1 MTVIVAWCFVLL
13 LTCVSSSPTKQDI
26 EGAIRFMRDIVENA
40 QIKTEKKY
48 VPLFEWAEHKGVWP
62 SYVKQYF
69 HGDPDLALFRQLFGV
84 FDNNMFATAYV
95 MEILAE
101 FSRYGDMMGFNLTGI
116 NAGLDAIK
124 DHRDK
129 NVAFN
134 NSLMT
139 FWPQVYNESVKAW
152 DSSPRNLVDLIE
164 GIKYLPL
171 NWTYAELEKL
181 GLKDIEYIMV
191 RLMRSRDGYMSVFHV
206 PPDFDDTFLNIGLGS
221 MLKETSHT
229 FPEASDLWKSQNSN
243 LTSVFDA
250 LKRYAYRPFSGDQRV
265 NTIDSRSYVYL
276 RKWLEQ
282 EEKAGNDVVLV
293 PTWIQDTDEV
303 RTWLQKG
310 VMMPFNINNVDVT
323 VSANFMYAVTAGII
337 NGVLEPSLLD
347 DTDILKI
354 YNDTTRMLAF
364 QIKTNFSDRVDLAL
378 TYYPPVIE
386 FYWFVART
394 YNKLQETLDGTGSL
408 PHKGMEQVLEDF
420 KQVLREYASP
430 WILDQRKTG
439 TQTGWDTIYYD
450 DFLGGGDTTYD
461 NKSNNAEDRIF
472 TSSMALN
479 AFMTIWTTEDQH
491 TGKLIWDKDTPALV
505 QDTVKKIVTWL
516 YLNSYMYGG
525 EYKPWNAFFSGS
537 NKGETTSPAT
547 YPVNRIELFNGTR
560 VPIAD
565 NCRIHRGNEPFI
577 FGVEGIIPEVTYENM
592 TSKCHSPVVFHGY
605 NDQDRY
611 FPFWSSDAYTYVTAM
626 TGMAKYVRTLP
637 E

>member
-1 MTVIVAWCFVLL
+1 MAVLMLCWLL
-13 LTCVSSSPTKQDI
+13 LTLVGVSASPTKQEI
-26 EGAIRFMRDIVENA
+26 ESSIRVMRDLVENA
-40 QIKTEKKY
+40 QVKKDKKY
-48 VPLFEWAEHKGVWP
+48 VPLLEWAEDKGVWP

-69 HGDPDLALFRQLFGV
+69 HGVPDLALFRQLFGV

-101 FSRYGDMMGFNLTGI
+101 FSKYGDMTDYNLAGL
-116 NAGLDAIK
+116 NAGLVAIK

-129 NVAFN
+129 NLAFN

-139 FWPQVYNESVKAW
+139 FWPQVYNETLKTW

-164 GIKYLPL
+164 ATKYLPL

-221 MLKETSHT
+221 MLKEMSHT
-229 FPEASDLWKSQNSN
+229 FPEASDLWMSQNPN

-250 LKRYAYRPFSGDQRV
+250 LKRYAYRPLSGDQRV

-276 RKWLEQ
+276 RKWLAR
-282 EEKAGNDVVLV
+282 EKLAGNDVALV
-293 PTWIQDTDEV
+293 TTWIQDTDEV
-303 RTWLQKG
+303 RTWFAKG
-310 VMMPFNINNVDVT
+310 VMMPFNVNNVDVT

-337 NGVLEPSLLD
+337 SGVLEPSLLD
-347 DTDILKI
+347 DTDILHI

-364 QIKTNFSDRVDLAL
+364 QIQTNFSDRVDLAL

-394 YNKLQETLDGTGSL
+394 YNKLQETLDRTGSL
-408 PHKGMEQVLEDF
+408 PHKGMDQVLKDF
-420 KQVLREYASP
+420 KQVLRTYASP
-430 WILDQRKTG
+430 WILDQRKSESQSG
-439 TQTGWDTIYYD
+439 LDTVYYD
-450 DFLGGGDTTYD
+450 DFIGDGDITYEH
-461 NKSNNAEDRIF
+461 KSVNNAEDRIF

-479 AFMTIWTTEDQH
+479 ALLTIWATEDQH
-491 TGKLIWDKDTPALV
+491 TGQIIWDKDTPSLV
-505 QDTVKKIVTWL
+505 QDTVQKIVTWL
-516 YLNSYMYGG
+516 YLNSYGG
-525 EYKPWNAFFSGS
+525 SYKPWNAFFSGS
-537 NKGETTSPAT
+537 NKGATTSPAM
-547 YPVNRIELFNGTR
+547 YPVNRIEMFNGTKI
-560 VPIAD
+560 PIND
-565 NCRIHRGNEPFI
+565 KCKIKRGPEPYI
-577 FGVEGIIPEVTYENM
+577 FGVEGTIPEETYDNM
-592 TSKCHSPVVFHGY
+592 TSECRSPVVFHGY

-611 FPFWSSDAYTYVTAM
+611 FPFWTSDAYTYVTVI

>member
-1 MTVIVAWCFVLL
+1 MAVLIFCWFL
-13 LTCVSSSPTKQDI
+13 LTLVGASASPTKQEI
-26 EGAIRFMRDIVENA
+26 ESSIRVMRDLVENA
-40 QIKTEKKY
+40 QVKKDKKY
-48 VPLFEWAEHKGVWP
+48 VPILEWAENKGVWP

-69 HGDPDLALFRQLFGV
+69 HGVPDLALFRQLFGV

-101 FSRYGDMMGFNLTGI
+101 FSKYGDMTGYNLEGF

-129 NVAFN
+129 NAVFN

-139 FWPQVYNESVKAW
+139 FWPQVYNETLKTW

-164 GIKYLPL
+164 ATKYLPL

-181 GLKDIEYIMV
+181 GLKDIEDIMV

-221 MLKETSHT
+221 VLKETSHT
-229 FPEASDLWKSQNSN
+229 FPEVSDLWMSQNPN

-276 RKWLEQ
+276 RKWLAQ
-282 EEKAGNDVVLV
+282 EKLAGNDIALV
-293 PTWIQDTDEV
+293 TTWIQDTDEV
-303 RTWLQKG
+303 RTWFAKG
-310 VMMPFNINNVDVT
+310 VMMPFNVNNVDIT

-337 NGVLEPSLLD
+337 SGVLEPSLLD
-347 DTDILKI
+347 DADILHI

-394 YNKLQETLDGTGSL
+394 YNKLQETLDRRGSL
-408 PHKGMEQVLEDF
+408 PHKGMEQVLKDF
-420 KQVLREYASP
+420 KHALRNYASP
-430 WILDQRKTG
+430 WILKQRKSESQSG
-439 TQTGWDTIYYD
+439 MDTVYYD
-450 DFLGGGDTTYD
+450 DFVGDGDITYD
-461 NKSNNAEDRIF
+461 NKSVNNAEDRIF

-479 AFMTIWTTEDQH
+479 ALLTIWAFEDQH
-491 TGKLIWDKDTPALV
+491 TGQIIWDKDTPSLV

-516 YLNSYMYGG
+516 YLNSYGG
-525 EYKPWNAFFSGS
+525 KYKPWNAFFSGS
-537 NKGETTSPAT
+537 NKGATTSPAM
-547 YPVNRIELFNGTR
+547 YPLNRIELFNGTK
-560 VPIAD
+560 VPIND
-565 NCRIHRGNEPFI
+565 KCKIHRELEPFI
-577 FGVEGIIPEVTYENM
+577 FGVEGIIPEEKYENM
-592 TSKCHSPVVFHGY
+592 TSNCHSPVVFHGF

-611 FPFWSSDAYTYVTAM
+611 FPFWTSDSYTYVTVI

-637 E
+637 Q